1 MPGYRTLPDTL
12 AGGAADWTREGA
24 RLEEQSDFPGALRAY
39 ETAFAEALM
48 QSPVLPGFI
57 CGRLAALYRR
67 LGRNDDEV
75 DLLETYRSSQVC
87 EKARMRYD
95 ARLSKARA
103 IADKVRKRDSVAL
116 ASVRAIKSRRRT
128 SLLDPRENQGDSPE

>member
-1 MPGYRTLPDTL
+1 MPGYRVLPDTL

-24 RLEEQSDFPGALRAY
+24 RLEEQGDFRGALLAY
-39 ETAFAEALM
+39 ERAMAEALTH
-48 QSPVLPGFI
+48 SPVLPGFI

-75 DLLETYRSSQVC
+75 DLLESYRNSQVC

-103 IADKVRKRDSVAL
+103 LADKARKRDSGAL
-116 ASVRAIKSRRRT
+116 ASVRAITNRRRA
-128 SLLDPRENQGDSPE
+128 SLLAERENEAN